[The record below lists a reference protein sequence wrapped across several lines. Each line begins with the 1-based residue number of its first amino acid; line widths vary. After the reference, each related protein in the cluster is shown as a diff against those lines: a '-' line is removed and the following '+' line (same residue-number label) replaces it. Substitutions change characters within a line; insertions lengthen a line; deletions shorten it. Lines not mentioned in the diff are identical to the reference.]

1 MDKFQDQETF
11 NALGI
16 PLIDSMGEVRNTMSI
31 LSELVEA
38 YDKSEN
44 DVLKYV
50 IVQLIQK
57 LIKSDGL
64 NKK

>member
-16 PLIDSMGEVRNTMSI
+16 PLIDSRGEVRNTMSI

-44 DVLKYV
+44 DVLNYV

>member
-16 PLIDSMGEVRNTMSI
+16 PLIDSMGEVRNTTSI
-31 LSELVEA
+31 LSELAEA

-44 DVLKYV
+44 DVLNYA

>member
-16 PLIDSMGEVRNTMSI
+16 PLIDSMGEVRNTTSI
-31 LSELVEA
+31 LSELAEA

>member
-44 DVLKYV
+44 DVLNYA